1 MFKRPLPRK
10 KINPS
15 TTQPVLPTRGVIY
28 DILNVRDTPRPV
40 IEKRFYYQNTE
51 LYLKLLEKNYK
62 QANLPFRKP
71 QVSEPP
77 KRINKIHTIE
87 CHVGYPDRV
96 VLKLHILKSGV
107 VRVKLLASMACLW
120 DKYYS
125 KSKTPPLKSVIS
137 AYKNMGH
144 SEAFIKK
151 LHRNFE
157 RKKFMKE
164 RTQKIIESI
173 FEKVPKKKVPTVPKK
188 EVKKLED
195 PEDEICDEPPEE
207 EEEDED
213 VQPEEDEG
221 ITEGIEEEEEEEEKN
236 ECIDPV
242 EAD

>member
-1 MFKRPLPRK
+1 MFKRPIPRK

-28 DILNVRDTPRPV
+28 DILNTKDTPRPV

-62 QANLPFRKP
+62 QGNIPFKKP

-77 KRINKIHTIE
+77 KRITKTNTKE

-96 VLKLHILKSGV
+96 VLKLNILKSGI
-107 VRVKLLASMACLW
+107 VRVKLLTSMACLW

-125 KSKTPPLKSVIS
+125 KSKTPPPKSVIS

-144 SEAFIKK
+144 SDVFIKK
-151 LHRNFE
+151 IQRNFE
-157 RKKFMKE
+157 KKKAMKE
-164 RTQKIIESI
+164 RTQKIIEAI

-188 EVKKLED
+188 EVKKVED
-195 PEDEICDEPPEE
+195 PEDEFDELPEE
-207 EEEDED
+207 EVEEEED
-213 VQPEEDEG
+213 VQPEEDEA
-221 ITEGIEEEEEEEEKN
+221 ITDETEDDNDEENN

-242 EAD
+242 EVD